1 MRTLGIAILGL
12 FVGLIAGALL
22 TSAVARPLVQSGG
35 EISTGAALLLGAIMP
50 VLGVAGAV
58 AGVVIARKTR

>member
-1 MRTLGIAILGL
+1 MAILGL